1 MNYRDAQEKLKEI
14 VDLMGVSYYRVSYSE
29 VYTKNGLHVVECC
42 LYIEGVSKIITGKTW
57 EHAFELLDAHIHPEI
72 VVLTTEGAPE

>member
-29 VYTKNGLHVVECC
+29 VYTSSIGLYVVECS
-42 LYIEGVSKIITGKTW
+42 LYVAGISKIFTSKTW
-57 EHAFELLDAHIHPEI
+57 EEAFELLDAHIHP